1 MPSTTTQTRE
11 IQINKRQKE
20 ETVQKDTEPQSVF
33 STSWDDDF
41 NKLHGRLLTNFHFD
55 QDNLWP
61 VKSDSFYQTMNND
74 NSVSVKNEGDVFQ
87 VTVESADFRPE
98 ELKVSTLNDNLLKIE
113 GRHVEEGSLENGNKY
128 VSRQFSRSYTLP
140 ATCKVHEMRS
150 TFGNGKLVVSV
161 PKTKPAIQDKSSKS
175 KNTKEVKIGGSVRCI
190 PIQSQKSENNLYNSD
205 AYKTKEVNIDS
216 EVELDEMSNANN
228 NSSLD
233 WPEFDSSLFKNR
245 FDNWKLGSSPFSDWI
260 RPIQLFDEDFFM
272 DSLQRPDSFFN
283 KATVGDLKVT
293 RSASKVD
300 VKETEDQFQFILPT
314 DDYDPKELKVSV
326 LDDVL
331 KIEGQHMEEDS
342 DDRGKDG
349 SSKVKKR
356 QVTKQFSR
364 SYVLPKHIYKM
375 DQVESSLNTRQKK
388 LVVKVPKIRPEK
400 QLGGKCAVNVPIKM
414 L

>member
-20 ETVQKDTEPQSVF
+20 ETVQKEAEQPQSVF
-33 STSWDDDF
+33 SSSWDDDF
-41 NKLHGRLLTNFHFD
+41 NKLHGRLLTSFHLD
-55 QDNLWP
+55 QDNFWP
-61 VKSDSFYQTMNND
+61 IRSDSGLYQAMTCSD
-74 NSVSVKNEGDVFQ
+74 NSVQVRNEGDVFQ
-87 VTVESADFRPE
+87 VTVESADFKPE

-140 ATCKVHEMRS
+140 ANCKVQEMKS
-150 TFGNGKLVVSV
+150 SFGNGKLVVSV
-161 PKTKPAIQDKSSKS
+161 PKTKPAIQDKSSKGE
-175 KNTKEVKIGGSVRCI
+175 NVKLGGSVRCI
-190 PIQSQKSENNLYNSD
+190 PIHSQDKSFYNSD

-216 EVELDEMSNANN
+216 DLELDETANNANN
-228 NSSLD
+228 TSLD
-233 WPEFDSSLFKNR
+233 WPDLDNSLFKSR
-245 FDNWKLGSSPFSDWI
+245 FDNWKLGNSAFSDWI
-260 RPIQLFDEDFFM
+260 RPIQLFDEDFFL
-272 DSLQRPDSFFN
+272 DRPDSFFN
-283 KATVGDLKVT
+283 KTTTGDLKVT

-331 KIEGQHMEEDS
+331 KIEGQHVEEDS

-388 LVVKVPKIRPEK
+388 LVVKVPKIKPDK
-400 QLGGKCAVNVPIKM
+400 QLGSKRAVNVPIKM